1 MVPKAGLER
10 GRPVRY
16 GKLRFEPC
24 RSQPDK
30 ALFQKMV
37 PKAGLEPARLAP
49 LPPQDSVSTNFTTS
63 AGSDNVPKLI
73 PGFQQIINNLRQRQT
88 AKISWARA
96 PSEFLL
102 RVSRREPIPVLQALQ
117 RPTPQEQRHRLP
129 ATQAH
134 PMQIA
139 ARPARPAFR

>member
-73 PGFQQIINNLRQRQT
+73 PGFQQIINNLRQSET
-88 AKISWARA
+88 AEISWAQGPA
-96 PSEFLL
+96 VFPQQ
-102 RVSRREPIPVLQALQ
+102 VLQVPPLPVPPAQ
-117 RPTPQEQRHRLP
+117 QNPTR
-129 ATQAH
+129 ASQAR
-134 PMQIA
+134 PMQHSA
-139 ARPARPAFR
+139 QPARPGVR